1 MKKLL
6 MDIFSLIFA
15 VFAFVFLFV
24 YLQTH
29 YMWGRV
35 HIEQILINLNEGLDF
50 ASDKLIW
57 GYVISMALGLATAFA
72 VSVILKTNK
81 RLFIVS
87 STVCLFVLWQ
97 IGVFSYLLNK
107 KVYSAIY
114 ETEYIF
120 PQNLTYHFPAQKR
133 NLIVIYLE
141 SGEENYATDLETNI
155 IPNISRLAQNNL
167 SFEGFH
173 QIVYQDYTIAA
184 MIESMCAVP
193 YRGSKLKGYE
203 GYQNFLTSLVCYPEI
218 LQKNGYET
226 VFIKGADIDFART
239 GLFMRAHGFD
249 VAMGASELNE
259 KYAYPLKE
267 NKGGFGGY
275 NDATLYKMVKEELLR
290 LSENSKPFFLSF
302 LTLDTHAPD
311 YFLSPVCKDNALGKK
326 DIVLC
331 GDKMLAD
338 FIGWLE
344 AQPFYENTTVVV
356 LGDHPETGINRLYPK
371 LQNRRII
378 NFVLNPSPDFQKVV
392 HTGWTTL
399 DVAPTVLNAAG
410 ISFDEKGFGLG
421 RSLFSDKQTLYE
433 KFGRKLETELLK
445 SSHVYDSFE
454 TVKNKKLPQYHLYE
468 PLGKRVSTPQEIEY
482 FATYAKNLFGVVFLE
497 ELSFSLPRQD
507 KDLVLNISFKSMLSD
522 KKKRK
527 FKVMINGVKSGV
539 WEISLTDRQPISKS
553 VVVKANQIK
562 DGKLSIYF
570 EGEDFGILSD
580 GLGVGVLNFSLSEQ

>member
-6 MDIFSLIFA
+6 TDIFSLVFA

-24 YLQTH
+24 FLQTYH
-29 YMWGRV
+29 IWGSV
-35 HIEQILINLNEGLDF
+35 HIEQILINLNEGIDF

-57 GYVISMALGLATAFA
+57 GYAISVALGVATAFA
-72 VSVILKTNK
+72 FSIILKTNK
-81 RLFIVS
+81 RLFVVS
-87 STVCLFVLWQ
+87 STVCFFVLWQ

-107 KVYSAIY
+107 KIYSAIY
-114 ETEYIF
+114 EKEYIF
-120 PQNLTYHFPAQKR
+120 PKNLTYQFPVRKK

-155 IPNISRLAQNNL
+155 IPNISRLSQNNL

-173 QIVYQDYTIAA
+173 QIAYQDYTIAA

-218 LQKNGYET
+218 LQQNGYET
-226 VFIKGADIDFART
+226 VFIKGADINFART
-239 GLFMRAHGFD
+239 GLFMRAHGFGE
-249 VAMGASELNE
+249 VMGAAELNK

-275 NDATLYKMVKEELLR
+275 NDATLYKMVKEELSR
-290 LSENSKPFFLSF
+290 LGQNSKPFFLSF

-311 YFLSPVCKDNALGKK
+311 YFLSPACKGNASDKK
-326 DIVLC
+326 DIELC

-338 FIGWLE
+338 FISWLKT
-344 AQPFYENTTVVV
+344 QPFYENTTIVV

-371 LQNRRII
+371 LRNRRII
-378 NFVLNPSPDFQKVV
+378 NFILNPSPDFQKAM

-410 ISFDEKGFGLG
+410 ISFGKKGFGLG
-421 RSLFSDKQTLYE
+421 RSLFSGEQTLYE

-454 TVKNKKLPQYHLYE
+454 TVKNKKSAQYHLYE
-468 PLGKRVSTPQEIEY
+468 PLGRQVSTQQDIEH
-482 FATYAKNLFGVVFLE
+482 FATYAKNIFGAVFLD
-497 ELSFSLPRQD
+497 ELSFTLPQQD
-507 KDLVLNISFKSMLSD
+507 KDLVLNMSFKSMLSD

-527 FKVMINGVKSGV
+527 IKVMAGGKKADV
-539 WEISLTDRQPISKS
+539 WEISFKDKQPVFKS
-553 VVVKANQIK
+553 VVIKANQIK
-562 DGKLSIYF
+562 DGKLLIHF
-570 EGEDFGILSD
+570 EGEGFDIFSD
-580 GLGVGVLNFSLSEQ
+580 GLGVGVLNFSLNEQ